1 MRRLGPYFSAR
12 EMVVKCTPMQ
22 LASSL
27 ANNPFSFRQR
37 LSSSPV
43 IFYAR
48 RVCLWPNCRSTV
60 KSSLER
66 LETAFP
72 LPCRA
77 DSVFSA
83 RNEVKPTDLRSVARP
98 LADGPAAPDL
108 CRDLALS
115 FPKDNSMV

>member
-1 MRRLGPYFSAR
+1 
-12 EMVVKCTPMQ
+12 MQ

-60 KSSLER
+60 KKLSE
-66 LETAFP
+66 AP
-72 LPCRA
+72 GNG
-77 DSVFSA
+77 FSFTLH
-83 RNEVKPTDLRSVARP
+83 RGLRIFCS
-98 LADGPAAPDL
+98 
-108 CRDLALS
+108 
-115 FPKDNSMV
+115 K